1 MRYIALCTLLLI
13 TINAK
18 SQSDMLPDEIIKKE
32 RVIGAETTRVWDVLT
47 NPSYIEQWLGTKA
60 ESEWKKDSPITFKFS
75 WNGKDFIDKGKIIT
89 FEENRTFSYTYWSSL
104 SGLPDVQDNYS
115 KITFD
120 LQSDGNAT
128 KLMLTHT
135 DFATESMY
143 EHSDKNWEES
153 LNAIKQIAENE

>member
-1 MRYIALCTLLLI
+1 MTMD
-13 TINAK
+13 K
-18 SQSDMLPDEIIKKE
+18 IIEKE
-32 RVIGAETTRVWDVLT
+32 RVIDAEITRAWNVLT
-47 NPSYIEQWLGTKA
+47 NPKHIEHWLGTKT
-60 ESEWKKDSPITFKFS
+60 ESEWEKGSPITFTFS
-75 WNGKDFIDKGKIIT
+75 WNGKEFIDKGEILV
-89 FEENRTFSYTYWSSL
+89 FEKKRRFSYTYWSSL
-104 SGLPDVQDNYS
+104 SGLPDAQENYS

-120 LQSDGNAT
+120 LQSDGNST